1 VQAQPAVL
9 PPFQPVT
16 LSWHDVSSE
25 VPIPGFKDPRVVL
38 SHVSGWA
45 KVTNKSGSADVAY
58 FKWALVSCSGRAV
71 HRVDFQRKWSRENG
85 RWGRC
90 WCIVV
95 QFSAFSALFCIKLHH
110 SAFFFI
116 IFHWSA

>member
-1 VQAQPAVL
+1 VQAQPVGL

-45 KVTNKSGSADVAY
+45 KVTNNFDSANVA
-58 FKWALVSCSGRAV
+58 
-71 HRVDFQRKWSRENG
+71 
-85 RWGRC
+85 
-90 WCIVV
+90 
-95 QFSAFSALFCIKLHH
+95 
-110 SAFFFI
+110 
-116 IFHWSA
+116 